1 MGQGVVEMY
10 LVVARIW
17 QMAVR
22 PGVPALH
29 CPKALDRAQAAAGA
43 MHDSCRP
50 WAALLPLLRRRS
62 LVWLPGAGSGFREAD
77 GALTFII

>member
-1 MGQGVVEMY
+1 MY

-29 CPKALDRAQAAAGA
+29 LSKALDRAQAAARA
-43 MHDSCRP
+43 MHGSRGP
-50 WAALLPLLRRRS
+50 WAALLPLPRHGS